1 MNVKEIVMGNVIR
14 VIVEYMQIIIVL
26 DNYQFIKIMCMFGK
40 DILWIMVSYSD
51 CLLVVGKKIIFE
63 KF

>member
-40 DILWIMVSYSD
+40 DILWITVSYSD

>member
-14 VIVEYMQIIIVL
+14 VIVEYMQVIIVL
-26 DNYQFIKIMCMFGK
+26 DNYQFIKIMCMFSK

>member
-1 MNVKEIVMGNVIR
+1 MNVKEIVTGNAIR
-14 VIVEYMQIIIVL
+14 AIVEYMQVIIAL
-26 DNYQFIKIMCMFGK
+26 DNYQFIKIMCMFSK
-40 DILWIMVSYSD
+40 DILRITVSYSD